1 MANDMIGLFQQPARN
16 TTKNGAN
23 YGTPYQP
30 GETPLGETLEPD
42 ELPTSIRKSFR
53 RHPDIEALSLLP
65 EQMAYDR
72 MSNDIAING
81 IQVTIILWRTT
92 RITTDEREITEYI
105 VVDGYL
111 RLRIA
116 EQLKVPM
123 ESIPW
128 IVNEDIHTLEE
139 AISTAIRLKTHR
151 SHYNECERKYMIGL
165 RYLQEKKRVGGQF
178 GNMNAAVQKDNQNTD
193 NKLDEIQIKTENDV
207 VKMTTSSSEESIRTA
222 EALASELHLG
232 EKTIRRYAQTAHNIE
247 LVADEIVSRWGVTKA
262 VAVRCCTQLYIKK
275 YDKDGNELDARLV
288 SASDWAA
295 LNIQQG
301 QLDTYPLQIVDQVH
315 EPEKNPN
322 KISHY
327 HDEREE
333 AILAAVRDV
342 VTPPRMRPQK
352 DYIDVKYTEV
362 DVAVKYNLDDETKR
376 NVYFRRLELDKSNEE
391 LEKIPEYVEW
401 RKEQEERAFVD
412 LQNTARTHP
421 EKRMRLEALRKLAF
435 MGWPLPTDELD
446 QEEVEVLRR
455 TKDPKYEPYSSVTP
469 LMRELHPI
477 EPEWD
482 QYSEAALVFDK
493 VFSRYREILIEL
505 EEAADKLIEQSRIV
519 ADKHDRNEIDGLM
532 AKQGPAATRL
542 RKVFLEIAKVLYDTT
557 ANQQCLVVNRDASL
571 NTRIKSKV
579 IEAFDIFSDAAPDVA
594 NAIQVSTLY
603 VSHRKNPIQPSVQ
616 NPKKK
621 DVPEQPLS
629 VAHVVTKPALET
641 DAGHHGAPLS
651 PTGQPPQ
658 DGRPEPVTGTPA
670 TVAQSDTEQSTEMSE
685 AERRQRM
692 RERIRRAKA
701 MNPGLFPAPAEK
713 EQPAEQKPQ
722 DNLAEPVTGTPVA
735 ADQLNTEKE
744 TAAAEAEKRQ
754 RIKERIR
761 QAKARNPDLFL
772 ALTEKEQPAGQSPQ
786 DDRPEPVTETSATA
800 DQSDTE
806 KETAA
811 AEAERRR
818 IQRIMKQNEGMFAKP
833 LAREP

>member
-16 TTKNGAN
+16 TNKNGAN

-30 GETPLGETLEPD
+30 GETPLGENLEHG

-81 IQVTIILWRTT
+81 IQVPIILWRTT

-165 RYLQEKKRVGGQF
+165 RYLQEKKRVGAPLGS
-178 GNMNAAVQKDNQNTD
+178 MNAAK
-193 NKLDEIQIKTENDV
+193 ENDLDRIQNESENNV
-207 VKMTTSSSEESIRTA
+207 PKVGTLNSRTIEVLAKELNVGKTTIQ
-222 EALASELHLG
+222 
-232 EKTIRRYAQTAHNIE
+232 RYAQTAQNIE
-247 LVADEIVSRWGVTKA
+247 LVADEIVSRWGVSKA

-301 QLDTYPLQIVDQVH
+301 QLDTYPLQIV
-315 EPEKNPN
+315 NPAYDEDKKPN
-322 KISHY
+322 ELSHY

-342 VTPPRMRPQK
+342 VTPPRMRPKK

-362 DVAVKYNLDDETKR
+362 NAEDKYNSDDQFSR
-376 NVYFRRLELDKSNEE
+376 ALYFARMEVNKSKEE
-391 LEKIPEYVEW
+391 LAKIPEYVEW
-401 RKEQEERAFVD
+401 RKEQEERANVD
-412 LQNTARTHP
+412 LQNTAQTHP

-435 MGWPLPTDELD
+435 FGLPLPTDELD

-455 TKDPKYEPYSSVTP
+455 TTDPKYEQSSSITHLV
-469 LMRELHPI
+469 REYQPKDSA
-477 EPEWD
+477 WD
-482 QYSEAALVFDK
+482 NYSELAHAWDK
-493 VFSRYREILIEL
+493 VFRRYRDTLIEL
-505 EEAADKLIEQSRIV
+505 ETAADKLLEESRV
-519 ADKHDRNEIDGLM
+519 MADKYQRGEVKMIVKEHG
-532 AKQGPAATRL
+532 APAARL
-542 RKVFLEIAKVLYDTT
+542 KEAFLEIAKVLYDTT
-557 ANQQCLVVNRDASL
+557 ANQQCLVVNRDPGL

-579 IEAFDIFSDAAPDVA
+579 TEAFDSFRSAAPDLA
-594 NAIQVSTLY
+594 GEIQVASRY
-603 VSHRKNPIQPSVQ
+603 KEHRKHPIQS
-616 NPKKK
+616 
-621 DVPEQPLS
+621 S
-629 VAHVVTKPALET
+629 VAQDPEARVVTGPAPET
-641 DAGHHGAPLS
+641 DANHHGEPLP

-658 DGRPEPVTGTPA
+658 DDRPEPVTGTPV
-670 TVAQSDTEQSTEMSE
+670 VADQSDTDKTTENLE
-685 AERRQRM
+685 EERRQRI
-692 RERIRRAKA
+692 RERIRQAKA
-701 MNPGLFPAPAEK
+701 KNPGLFPTPSEK
-713 EQPAEQKPQ
+713 EQPAGQEPQ
-722 DNLAEPVTGTPVA
+722 DDRPEPVTGTPVA
-735 ADQLNTEKE
+735 ANQSATDKTTENLE
-744 TAAAEAEKRQ
+744 EERRQ
-754 RIKERIR
+754 RIRERIR
-761 QAKARNPDLFL
+761 QAKAKNPGLFP
-772 ALTEKEQPAGQSPQ
+772 TPSEKEQPAGQEPQ
-786 DDRPEPVTETSATA
+786 D
-800 DQSDTE
+800 
-806 KETAA
+806 
-811 AEAERRR
+811 
-818 IQRIMKQNEGMFAKP
+818 N
-833 LAREP
+833 LA

>member
-1 MANDMIGLFQQPARN
+1 MANDMIGLFQQPTRN

-23 YGTPYQP
+23 YGTPYQV
-30 GETPLGETLEPD
+30 GETPLGEALDPG

-65 EQMAYDR
+65 ERMAYAR

-81 IQVTIILWRTT
+81 IQVPIILWRTT

-178 GNMNAAVQKDNQNTD
+178 GNMNAAMATNLDDEDKRLEQNQIETG
-193 NKLDEIQIKTENDV
+193 NDV
-207 VKMTTSSSEESIRTA
+207 PKMGTSNSRTIEVLAKELNVGKTTIQ
-222 EALASELHLG
+222 
-232 EKTIRRYAQTAHNIE
+232 RYAQTAQNIE
-247 LVADEIVSRWGVTKA
+247 LVADEIVCRWGVSKA

-275 YDKDGNELDARLV
+275 YDKDGNELDTRPV

-301 QLDTYPLQIVDQVH
+301 QLDSYPLQIV
-315 EPEKNPN
+315 NPAYDEDKKPN
-322 KISHY
+322 ELSHY

-362 DVAVKYNLDDETKR
+362 NAAVQHNLDDETRR
-376 NVYFRRLELDKSNEE
+376 NVYFRRMELDKSNEE
-391 LEKIPEYVEW
+391 RAKIPEYVEW
-401 RKEQEERAFVD
+401 RKEQEEKTFVY
-412 LQNTARTHP
+412 LQNKAQTHP

-435 MGWPLPTDELD
+435 RGWPLPTDELD

-455 TKDPKYEPYSSVTP
+455 TTDPKYEQSSSITHLV
-469 LMRELHPI
+469 REYQPKDSA
-477 EPEWD
+477 WD
-482 QYSEAALVFDK
+482 NYSELAHAWDK
-493 VFSRYREILIEL
+493 VFRRYRDTLIEL
-505 EEAADKLIEQSRIV
+505 ETAADKLLEESRV
-519 ADKHDRNEIDGLM
+519 MADKYQRGEVKMIVKEHG
-532 AKQGPAATRL
+532 APAARL
-542 RKVFLEIAKVLYDTT
+542 KEAFLEIAKVLYDTT
-557 ANQQCLVVNRDASL
+557 ANQQCLVVNRDPGL

-579 IEAFDIFSDAAPDVA
+579 TEAFDSFRSAAPDLA
-594 NAIQVSTLY
+594 GEIQVASRY
-603 VSHRKNPIQPSVQ
+603 KEHRKHPIQSSVAQ
-616 NPKKK
+616 DTEARVVTGPA
-621 DVPEQPLS
+621 PENDANNHGEPLS
-629 VAHVVTKPALET
+629 H
-641 DAGHHGAPLS
+641 
-651 PTGQPPQ
+651 TG
-658 DGRPEPVTGTPA
+658 
-670 TVAQSDTEQSTEMSE
+670 
-685 AERRQRM
+685 
-692 RERIRRAKA
+692 
-701 MNPGLFPAPAEK
+701 
-713 EQPAEQKPQ
+713 QKPQ
-722 DNLAEPVTGTPVA
+722 DNLAEPVTGTPATA
-735 ADQLNTEKE
+735 AQSATEKE
-744 TAAAEAEKRQ
+744 TAAAEEEKRQ
-754 RIKERIR
+754 RMRERVR
-761 QAKARNPDLFL
+761 QAKARNKGLFP
-772 ALTEKEQPAGQSPQ
+772 TPTVKEQPAGQPPE
-786 DDRPEPVTETSATA
+786 DDRPEPATETSATA
-800 DQSDTE
+800 IQSE
-806 KETAA
+806 IEEETAA
-811 AEAERRR
+811 AVEAERRR
-818 IQRIMKQNEGMFAKP
+818 IQKIWKQNEHMFAKP